1 MGGGGGGGGDLDDG
15 AAHEDL
21 PGKPAGAARSNILER
36 KKGNVSRELSGLK
49 SGINRE
55 VFPLRLC
62 LQSGF

>member
-49 SGINRE
+49 SGINR
-55 VFPLRLC
+55 
-62 LQSGF
+62 